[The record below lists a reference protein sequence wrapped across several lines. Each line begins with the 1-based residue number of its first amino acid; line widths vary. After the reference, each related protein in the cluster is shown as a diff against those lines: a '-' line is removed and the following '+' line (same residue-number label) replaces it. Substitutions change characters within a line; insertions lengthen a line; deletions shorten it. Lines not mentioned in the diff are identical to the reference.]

1 MTTLKVTNPTLTR
14 PSHLTLSRQSLHQR
28 RLVRPLGSPSLI
40 IGAVLVGFL
49 LLTAVLAPALAP
61 SPPNLI
67 ESSQRLQSP
76 SFTHPM
82 GTDAFGRDM
91 LARVLYG
98 ARLAVKV
105 SLLTTVMAAGL
116 GIAFGL
122 LAGYHQGWGGQALS
136 RIFDVWMAFP
146 GLLLAVVVVAWL
158 GPSLDSTIF
167 ALAVMSVPAFFRLAR
182 CSAMTESTHLYV
194 EAARSIGASNSRI
207 LLRHLL
213 PNITSP
219 LIVLASLTM
228 GMALLAASGLTFIG
242 LGAQPPTPEWG
253 ALLAAGRDDMG
264 TAWWLSVFPGLA
276 ITLSVIGFNLLGD
289 GLRDALAAESRQS
302 A

>member
-1 MTTLKVTNPTLTR
+1 MN
-14 PSHLTLSRQSLHQR
+14 LSISLPVRRRVQLVRGFHIRLNQR
-28 RLVRPLGSPSLI
+28 RHFQPTPSFM
-40 IGAVLVGFL
+40 IGAALVGLL
-49 LLTAVLAPALAP
+49 LLTAVLAPILAP
-61 SPPNLI
+61 SPPDLI
-67 ESSQRLQSP
+67 QPAQRLQAP
-76 SFTHPM
+76 SSAHPM

-91 LARVLYG
+91 FARVVYG
-98 ARLAVKV
+98 ARLAIKV
-105 SLLTTVMAAGL
+105 SLSTTVLAAVL
-116 GIAFGL
+116 GIVLGL
-122 LAGYHQGWGGQALS
+122 MAGYHQGRWDQVLA

-158 GPSLDSTIF
+158 GPSLNSAIF

-182 CSAMTESTHLYV
+182 SSAMTESTHLYV
-194 EAARSIGASNSRI
+194 EAARSIGASNRRI

-253 ALLAAGRDDMG
+253 ALLAAGRDALD
-264 TAWWLSVFPGLA
+264 TAWWLSIFPGLA
-276 ITLSVIGFNLLGD
+276 ITLSVMGFNLLGD
-289 GLRDALAAESRQS
+289 GLRDAFAAESRKS
-302 A
+302 E